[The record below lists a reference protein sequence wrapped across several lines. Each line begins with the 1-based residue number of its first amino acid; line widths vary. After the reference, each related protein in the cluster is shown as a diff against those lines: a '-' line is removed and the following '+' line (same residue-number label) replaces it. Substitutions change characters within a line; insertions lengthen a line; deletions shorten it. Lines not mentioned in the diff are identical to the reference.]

1 MIFFGKRLKDDLEIG
16 AGAGCISPGYR
27 GFSNCGGGVKRPGR
41 FFVRLK
47 AAFLPRPDALSAP
60 RAAAVNDGASHR
72 RRRREASLTAA
83 STMPT

>member
-1 MIFFGKRLKDDLEIG
+1 LESLRFFAVLH
-16 AGAGCISPGYR
+16 AISPPYR